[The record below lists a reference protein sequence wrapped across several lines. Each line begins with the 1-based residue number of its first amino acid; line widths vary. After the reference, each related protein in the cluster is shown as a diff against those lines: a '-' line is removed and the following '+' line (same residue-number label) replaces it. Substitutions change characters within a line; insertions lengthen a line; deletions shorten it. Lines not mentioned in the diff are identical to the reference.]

1 MNNQQINIAFKVE
14 GLDGYIRNL
23 DDLKV
28 ALGQVDSETDG
39 LASSTSNFNESI
51 DTSAGRVEALKGA
64 VDILGGSVE
73 VLVGGLGLLG
83 AQPAWLE
90 AIEDGS
96 AKAIAFA
103 DGLSRL
109 ADGVTDVRNFMR
121 SYTTTTNANT
131 TAIKAQDTATKAATV
146 STRTFSTVLKGAGIG
161 LAIAGLA
168 ALVANWEKVLNF
180 IGLGTKE
187 FDDSLQK
194 QIASLEKEQEIQEI
208 RGQSVLES
216 TRREAQLALLR
227 AQNAENYVRYLRE
240 IGAEEEEIEQAVE
253 DRAEAYKNLELSI
266 ERAEVA
272 QNNFNS
278 AQQELIDAARDQD
291 LVEYYERLAF
301 YTQQAADYEFNSLNQ
316 RLEANKLYFKSLQDQ
331 ARLETSDRIVELNK
345 QLEAGE
351 ITQET
356 YNQLATAARQDL
368 NNKLSD
374 LDSEQAENSV
384 QITQQ
389 SWNKRLDLASGAV
402 SAIIALNEATAG
414 ASEAEQKKA
423 FERNKKLQIG
433 LATIQTAQ
441 AVTAALTAGGNPLK
455 LATGAQFVEAGIAA
469 ATGLAQV
476 LAIRKQ
482 TFDGGGGPAPVT
494 GGAPNP
500 GGSINYFF
508 DQNAGETLT
517 PGAQGQQAQQPQPI
531 QAYVLATDVEN
542 GLQATQQIQNL
553 SRL

>member
-23 DDLKV
+23 DELKS
-28 ALGQVDSETDG
+28 ALGQVDSETEG

-51 DTSAGRVEALKGA
+51 DTSSGRVEALKGA

-121 SYTTTTNANT
+121 TYTATTNANT

-187 FDDSLQK
+187 FDESLQK
-194 QIASLEKEQEIQEI
+194 QIEALEKEQEIQEI

-216 TRREAQLALLR
+216 TRREAQLAFLR
-227 AQNAENYVRYLRE
+227 AQNAESYVRYLRD
-240 IGAEEEEIEQAVE
+240 IGASEEEIEQAVE

-278 AQQELIDAARDQD
+278 AQQELIDALKDQD

-316 RLEANKLYFKSLQDQ
+316 RLEANKLYFKTLQDQ

-356 YNQLATAARQDL
+356 YNQLAKAARQDL

-374 LDSEQAENSV
+374 LDSEQAERSV

-414 ASEAEQKKA
+414 ASEEEQKKA

-441 AVTAALTAGGNPLK
+441 AVTAALTAGGNPIK

-469 ATGLAQV
+469 ATGLAQI
-476 LAIRKQ
+476 LAIKKQ
-482 TFDGGGGPAPVT
+482 TFDGGGGPAPVNSNV
-494 GGAPNP
+494 PNA

-508 DQNAGETLT
+508 DQNAGQTLT
-517 PGAQGQQAQQPQPI
+517 PGAQGQQDQQPQPL
-531 QAYVLATDVEN
+531 QAYVLASDVEN